1 MDLIFF
7 SSESWKSILFQK
19 KAPFACKLDAG
30 ALFKEKAPLF
40 FEKMQFCEKSKKGA

>member
-1 MDLIFF
+1 MKAEGSYF
-7 SSESWKSILFQK
+7 SKK
-19 KAPFACKLDAG
+19 KAPFAYKNDAG